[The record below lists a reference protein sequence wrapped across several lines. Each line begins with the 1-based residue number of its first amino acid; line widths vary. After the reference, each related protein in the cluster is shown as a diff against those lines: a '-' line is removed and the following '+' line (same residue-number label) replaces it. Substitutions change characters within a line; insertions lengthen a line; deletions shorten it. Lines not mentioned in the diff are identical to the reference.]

1 MAALPAFIFRAREIQ
16 ECVGDDRGKFV
27 ADFEKIYPETTNFD
41 EKTVPA
47 FELPSLLVY
56 PDGRRVRTAAEWM
69 QYRRPEI
76 LQLFKEE
83 IYGEALP
90 RPDAMR
96 FELLSQKEGALDG
109 LAVRKEIRICC
120 SMKNGR
126 EFSFDML
133 LYLPVQATGP
143 VPCFLGLNFKGNHG
157 CTTEN
162 DVLMT
167 PVRFN
172 DGTVNVITNAT
183 PEFFDESSRG
193 IHAHRWCIPELIK
206 RGYAAVTACY
216 EDIFPDEFD
225 CWEHSCVALFGDFA
239 GFRGCHEKFS
249 AIGAWAWGISR
260 MMDYLQTSPLIDSSR
275 VALHGHSRLG
285 KTALW
290 AGALDQRFKL
300 VISNDSGCL
309 GAALSY
315 RRFGE
320 NFLILLNYRPHWF
333 VKNARRFI
341 NRESEMPFDQ
351 HFLLSLIAPRPV
363 AVASAVDDTGADPYG
378 EFLSAFHAQ
387 DVYKLFGSAGLP
399 LNGMPREEGSCTGD
413 ISYHIRQGGHD
424 QTPVDWAHYLEI
436 ADLYL

>member
-1 MAALPAFIFRAREIQ
+1 
-16 ECVGDDRGKFV
+16 
-27 ADFEKIYPETTNFD
+27 
-41 EKTVPA
+41 
-47 FELPSLLVY
+47 
-56 PDGRRVRTAAEWM
+56 
-69 QYRRPEI
+69 
-76 LQLFKEE
+76 
-83 IYGEALP
+83 
-90 RPDAMR
+90 
-96 FELLSQKEGALDG
+96 
-109 LAVRKEIRICC
+109 
-120 SMKNGR
+120 
-126 EFSFDML
+126 
-133 LYLPVQATGP
+133 
-143 VPCFLGLNFKGNHG
+143 
-157 CTTEN
+157 
-162 DVLMT
+162 
-167 PVRFN
+167 
-172 DGTVNVITNAT
+172 
-183 PEFFDESSRG
+183 
-193 IHAHRWCIPELIK
+193 
-206 RGYAAVTACY
+206 
-216 EDIFPDEFD
+216 
-225 CWEHSCVALFGDFA
+225 
-239 GFRGCHEKFS
+239 
-249 AIGAWAWGISR
+249 